1 MQFPVINPTQSTQN
15 NTDKADTMHKLYQ
28 SHTQASIW
36 ACACVCVYAHMHTH
50 THTNMNTNA
59 CRDKYIYILSLP
71 LSLTHIHTSVYIIMC
86 VLYAHLHKYK
96 HTLTI
101 LTQPCYTTWLR
112 CNCIKDRLP
121 DRHLHLNLYH
131 CIKRFTQS
139 VPLSLTQ
146 TEVIYLDLQR
156 VPCTHPEVAAVPVE
170 ILPSSSVC
178 CVDLPTA
185 RRHMHPRLCPPL
197 PLSVCVAHWSVTLQ
211 NDVKPELLNC
221 PRHLIITCTLKIS
234 MP

>member
-1 MQFPVINPTQSTQN
+1 MHAGT
-15 NTDKADTMHKLYQ
+15 NTFIF
-28 SHTQASIW
+28 SPS
-36 ACACVCVYAHMHTH
+36 
-50 THTNMNTNA
+50 
-59 CRDKYIYILSLP
+59 LS
-71 LSLTHIHTSVYIIMC
+71 LSLTYIIMC

-101 LTQPCYTTWLR
+101 LTQPCYTTWLS

-131 CIKRFTQS
+131 CMKRFTQT

-221 PRHLIITCTLKIS
+221 PRHLIITCTLKSACPKTQSTTVFPLYLALYKMDLLLLRIS
-234 MP
+234 LIQIQRHIPACTHTHTHPHTGHAY